1 MRTVNQTFQ
10 MNITKYVVV
19 DYLTIARLVDA
30 CGRRG
35 HRHL

>member
-19 DYLTIARLVDA
+19 DYLTIARLVDG
-30 CGRRG
+30 GR
-35 HRHL
+35 